1 MKFQFIVLLGIVIAF
16 VYGCSYK
23 NNLELKTYSEMQQLN
38 QINAIAI
45 NTGEKPPDFT
55 AVTTEGKV
63 VRLSDF
69 AEQKKPVIVYF
80 MATWCPYCAQDYKAL
95 SKVYPKYENNVSFI
109 SISLDLSEDLIKL
122 REYKKRY
129 PELKNTMFA
138 PGQYSILVNY
148 SATKTTKK
156 FAIDK
161 NGTLKYVALGAFDE
175 EQWEILLNMLVNE

>member
-1 MKFQFIVLLGIVIAF
+1 MRLKFVILLIFIVF
-16 VYGCSYK
+16 VYGCSFK
-23 NNLELKTYSEMQQLN
+23 NSLEQKTYSEVQPLSQVTM
-38 QINAIAI
+38 
-45 NTGEKPPDFT
+45 TGGRIGEVPPDFIV
-55 AVTTEGKV
+55 VTTEGKA

-95 SKVYPKYENNVSFI
+95 SKVYPKYENDVSFI

-122 REYKKRY
+122 IEYKKKY

-138 PGQYSILVNY
+138 PGQYSILVDY

-156 FAIDK
+156 FAIGSD
-161 NGTLKYVALGAFDE
+161 GTIKYIALGAFDE
-175 EQWEILLNMLVNE
+175 EQWDRLLSEMSKQK

>member
-1 MKFQFIVLLGIVIAF
+1 MKLQFIVLLSIVVAF

-23 NNLELKTYSEMQQLN
+23 SDLELKTYSEVQQLS

-45 NTGEKPPDFT
+45 KTGEKPPDFT
-55 AVTTEGKV
+55 VVTTEGKV

-69 AEQKKPVIVYF
+69 AKQKKPVIVYF
-80 MATWCPYCAQDYKAL
+80 MATWCPYCAQDYQAL
-95 SKVYPKYENNVSFI
+95 SNVYPKYENNISFI

-129 PELKNTMFA
+129 TELKNTMFA
-138 PGQYSILVNY
+138 PGQYGILVNY

-156 FAIDK
+156 FAIDR
-161 NGTLKYVALGAFDE
+161 NGALKYIALGAFDE
-175 EQWEILLNMLVNE
+175 EQWEILLNRLVNE